1 MFVSGEIHM
10 EELVAKIEKGIKPLA
25 EEAGLEIVETRLLG
39 TGGSSILRV
48 FVDRPEGV
56 SVGECARLSRRIS
69 DFLDSEDIFLHRYTL
84 EVSSPGLDRPL
95 TSKADFNRK
104 KGERIRLFLKDGE
117 ENQKE
122 TTGVIDSVE
131 NENLVLDSEGEK
143 KKIPLERIEKALI
156 EI

>member
-1 MFVSGEIHM
+1 M

-25 EEAGLEIVETRLLG
+25 DEAGLEIVETRLLG
-39 TGGSSILRV
+39 SGGSSILRV

-56 SVGECARLSRRIS
+56 SVGECARLSRKIS

-95 TSKADFNRK
+95 TSKADFTRK
-104 KGERIRLFLKDGE
+104 KGEKVKLFLKDGE
-117 ENQKE
+117 ENQRE

-131 NENLVLDSEGEK
+131 DEILILETEGEK
-143 KKIPLERIEKALI
+143 KRIPLERIEKALI

>member
-1 MFVSGEIHM
+1 M
-10 EELVAKIEKGIKPLA
+10 EDLVAKIEMGIKPLA
-25 EEAGLEIVETRLLG
+25 EEAGLEIVETRLVG
-39 TGGSSILRV
+39 TGGNSILRV
-48 FVDRPEGV
+48 FVDRPKGV
-56 SVGECARLSRRIS
+56 SVGECARLSRKIS
-69 DFLDSEDIFLHRYTL
+69 DFLDSEDLLVRRHTL

-104 KGERIRLFLKDGE
+104 KGEKVKLFMKDVE
-117 ENQKE
+117 ENQQQ

-131 NENLVLDSEGEK
+131 DENLILETEGEK

>member
-1 MFVSGEIHM
+1 M

-25 EEAGLEIVETRLLG
+25 DEAGLEIVETRLLG
-39 TGGSSILRV
+39 SGGSSILRV

-131 NENLVLDSEGEK
+131 NENLILETEGEK
-143 KKIPLERIEKALI
+143 REIPLEKIEKALI